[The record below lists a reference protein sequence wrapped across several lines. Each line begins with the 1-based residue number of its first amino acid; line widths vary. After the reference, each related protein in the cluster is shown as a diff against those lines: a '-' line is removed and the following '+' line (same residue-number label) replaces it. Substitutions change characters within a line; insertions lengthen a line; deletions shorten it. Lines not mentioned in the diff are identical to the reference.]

1 MDAAVSS
8 QLDSIP
14 RIRGFLFIQIVLD
27 NCTISIQKRNKFL
40 MNKKILI
47 GSRGSKLAL
56 LYAQKAKDAIIQNT
70 GLSDDDI
77 IIKPISTKGDQV
89 KDQRLSEFGG
99 KGLFSSNIE
108 KELQDKN
115 IDIAVH
121 ALKDLPAIETDGLI
135 TDIFLERNDP
145 KEILISKDKKKLKEL
160 EEKSVVGTSSYRR
173 EFQIK
178 RLRSDINCKLIRGN
192 VDTRIKKLKEGQYD
206 AIILSSA
213 GIKYLKLEEEI
224 SEIFPTGEII
234 PSAGQ
239 GIIALQCRE
248 DDQEIISLLKK
259 INHEETYKRAHAER
273 NILKVLEGDCET
285 AIGVHSIIDGNNIIV
300 EAELFSLDGSKRFYE
315 KKIVKIDKFREVGNE
330 IGEILKTKSNNSY
343 KR

>member
-1 MDAAVSS
+1 
-8 QLDSIP
+8 
-14 RIRGFLFIQIVLD
+14 
-27 NCTISIQKRNKFL
+27 
-40 MNKKILI
+40 MNRKIII

-56 LYAQKAKDAIIQNT
+56 LYAQNVKNAIIKNT
-70 GLSDDDI
+70 DFSDSEITIKI
-77 IIKPISTKGDQV
+77 ITTKGDQV
-89 KDQRLSEFGG
+89 KDVRLSDLGG

-108 KELQDKN
+108 KELKEKN

-135 TDIFLERNDP
+135 IDTFLERNDP
-145 KEILISKDKKKLKEL
+145 KEILISKDKKKLKDL
-160 EEKSVVGTSSYRR
+160 KSKSIIGTSSYRR

-178 RLRSDINCKLIRGN
+178 RIRPDIKCKLIRGN
-192 VDTRIKKLKEGQYD
+192 VDTRIRKLKEGNYD
-206 AIILSSA
+206 AIILSYA
-213 GIKYLKLEEEI
+213 GIKCLNLENEI
-224 SEIFPTGEII
+224 SEIFKIEDII

-248 DDQEIISLLKK
+248 NDQEIISLLKK

-285 AIGVHSIIDGNNIIV
+285 AVGVHSIIEGEKIIV

-315 KKIVKIDKFREVGNE
+315 KKTEKIEKFREIGKE
-330 IGEILKTKSNNSY
+330 IGQILKAKSKNSY

>member
-1 MDAAVSS
+1 M
-8 QLDSIP
+8 I
-14 RIRGFLFIQIVLD
+14 
-27 NCTISIQKRNKFL
+27 
-40 MNKKILI
+40 KKIII

-56 LYAQKAKDAIIQNT
+56 LYAQKAKDVIINNSNIS
-70 GLSDDDI
+70 GENI
-77 IIKPISTKGDQV
+77 VIKSITTKGDQF
-89 KDQRLSEFGG
+89 KDTRLSEFGG

-108 KELQDKN
+108 KELKDKS

-135 TDIFLERNDP
+135 TDTFLERNDP

-160 EEKSVVGTSSYRR
+160 DDKSIVGTSSYRR

-178 RLRSDINCKLIRGN
+178 KIRPDINCKLIRGN
-192 VDTRIKKLKEGQYD
+192 VDTRIKKLKEGLYD
-206 AIILSSA
+206 AIILSHA
-213 GIKYLKLEEEI
+213 GIKYLQFENEI
-224 SEIFPTGEII
+224 TEIFKIEEII
-234 PSAGQ
+234 PSVGQ

-248 DDQEIISLLKK
+248 DDKETISLLKK

-285 AIGVHSIIDGNNIIV
+285 AIGAHSIIDGENIIV

-315 KKIVKIDKFREVGNE
+315 KKIEKIDKFREIGKE